1 MEEMAGKHVPSVVR
15 RAESR
20 SISHIKSPQLAC
32 VPKPKR
38 NPIRDKI
45 GQHRK
50 AAMRERERGG

>member
-1 MEEMAGKHVPSVVR
+1 MAGKHVPSVVR